1 MKYHYLEQYIASA
14 QHKITIN
21 LVGCGGTGSH
31 VLSNLAMINYSLV
44 KLGRAPLFVRV
55 FDPDIITHHNIGR
68 QLFSPA
74 DEGQFKAE
82 VLITRINRFYGLQ
95 WAFINELYPMF
106 PNKQDRHDSGANFT
120 ISCVDT
126 IDARKQIASGQSTNG
141 RNNHYSVAYYWLDI
155 GNSQDSGQII
165 LGTLRPINQP
175 KGNFC
180 RMLPLF
186 TDEFPN
192 AKDDKNEPS
201 CSMAEALARQ
211 DLFINKFMATCATHM
226 LWDLLINFRINYRGI
241 YVNLKDIKTSKMLL

>member
-1 MKYHYLEQYIASA
+1 MKYHYLEQYIANSN
-14 QHKITIN
+14 HKVAVN

-31 VLSNLAMINYSLV
+31 VLSNLAMMNYSLV

-74 DEGQFKAE
+74 DEGQFKSE

-95 WAFINELYPMF
+95 WSFVNESYPMF
-106 PNKQDRHDSGANFT
+106 SPKRDRHDSGANFT

-126 IDARKQIASGQSTNG
+126 VDTRKKIAIGHSTNG
-141 RNNHYSVAYYWLDI
+141 RSDHYSVAYYWLDI

-165 LGTLRPINQP
+165 LGTFRPIRQP
-175 KGNFC
+175 KNNFC